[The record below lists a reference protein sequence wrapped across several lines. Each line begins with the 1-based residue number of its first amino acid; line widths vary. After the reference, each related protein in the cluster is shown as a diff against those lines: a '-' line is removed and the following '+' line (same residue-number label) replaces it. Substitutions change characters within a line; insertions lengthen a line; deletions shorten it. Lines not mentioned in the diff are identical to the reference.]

1 MTLQQLKYAVA
12 VAECLNMT
20 EAAKKVFISQPS
32 LTAAIH
38 DLEAEMGVE
47 LFLRTSK
54 GVSVTNDGDVFLG
67 YARQVLEQA
76 SLLQERFLGQ
86 KQRKPKLCVSC
97 QHYSFAVEAFV
108 DVIREYGG
116 NSYDFSLRETETYRI
131 IEDVSRLKSEIGVL
145 YTSAQNEEYI
155 NRLLKQ

>member
-12 VAECLNMT
+12 VADSLNIT

-38 DLEAEMGVE
+38 DLEAEMGVV
-47 LFLRTSK
+47 LFLRTSR

-76 SLLQERFLGQ
+76 SLLEERFTGQ
-86 KQRKPKLCVSC
+86 KSRTPKLAVSC
-97 QHYSFAVEAFV
+97 QHYSFAVEA
-108 DVIREYGG
+108 
-116 NSYDFSLRETETYRI
+116 
-131 IEDVSRLKSEIGVL
+131 
-145 YTSAQNEEYI
+145 
-155 NRLLKQ
+155 LLCPLGSCSIL